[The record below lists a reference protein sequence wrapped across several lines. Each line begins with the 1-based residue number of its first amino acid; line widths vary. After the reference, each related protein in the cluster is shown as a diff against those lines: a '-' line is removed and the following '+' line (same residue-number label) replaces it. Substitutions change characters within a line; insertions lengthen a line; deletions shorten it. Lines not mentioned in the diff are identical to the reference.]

1 MKFTLKSRVA
11 VAAVAAAALV
21 AVPAAANA
29 AAAPNPQPN
38 GSPYAAYVLDANTA
52 DSWANANPTT
62 PTTVPWTG
70 SISLSPVTSDT
81 GFNSAN
87 NFPAGTDTTSA
98 ALFLAKAGDE
108 TNPNNWIGTA
118 TQASPALTGNAV
130 YLPTLSLSTLK
141 QGNSATTIGSVQT
154 TGGDY
159 SLGVAFRTN
168 NGLQPAAIPG
178 VWITIHV
185 AAGTGA
191 FTWDAPTVA
200 ATPVAPAIT
209 GQPAAQSVNVGQAA
223 TFTAAASGTPTP
235 TVQWQS
241 AAPGT
246 STFANIS
253 GATTTTLTVSNT
265 TAAQNGTQ
273 YRAVFT
279 NSAGSATTNPA
290 LLTVA
295 KTAPDAPV
303 VGTTPNM
310 VTIAAPAAG
319 ATSVSV
325 PAGASNANKTLTAW
339 TWNNGTAAVLG
350 TVSTDASGNATVP
363 ITSLGNGTFNVGLT
377 MPGDATQTLLAWGAV
392 TVTGSTTANVQL
404 STTVTTSN
412 KFLLQ
417 GVASSV
423 NLGTVRRGQTTTP
436 VALGAFTVIDDRDLL
451 PGWTL
456 TASAT
461 DFTNAQAGGDVVSK
475 SALGIAPKQVGT
487 ALAGITLGTAQTAGS
502 GTYGALFAQGA
513 VNSTTL
519 EAGTQFDADLTFA
532 APATAKAGVYNS
544 TLTLTL
550 ASK

>member
-1 MKFTLKSRVA
+1 MCIR
-11 VAAVAAAALV
+11 
-21 AVPAAANA
+21 
-29 AAAPNPQPN
+29 
-38 GSPYAAYVLDANTA
+38 D
-52 DSWANANPTT
+52 
-62 PTTVPWTG
+62 
-70 SISLSPVTSDT
+70 
-81 GFNSAN
+81 
-87 NFPAGTDTTSA
+87 
-98 ALFLAKAGDE
+98 
-108 TNPNNWIGTA
+108 
-118 TQASPALTGNAV
+118 
-130 YLPTLSLSTLK
+130 
-141 QGNSATTIGSVQT
+141 
-154 TGGDY
+154 
-159 SLGVAFRTN
+159 R
-168 NGLQPAAIPG
+168 
-178 VWITIHV
+178 
-185 AAGTGA
+185 
-191 FTWDAPTVA
+191 
-200 ATPVAPAIT
+200 
-209 GQPAAQSVNVGQAA
+209 
-223 TFTAAASGTPTP
+223 
-235 TVQWQS
+235 
-241 AAPGT
+241 
-246 STFANIS
+246 
-253 GATTTTLTVSNT
+253 
-265 TAAQNGTQ
+265 
-273 YRAVFT
+273 
-279 NSAGSATTNPA
+279 
-290 LLTVA
+290 
-295 KTAPDAPV
+295 
-303 VGTTPNM
+303 
-310 VTIAAPAAG
+310 
-319 ATSVSV
+319 
-325 PAGASNANKTLTAW
+325 
-339 TWNNGTAAVLG
+339 
-350 TVSTDASGNATVP
+350 
-363 ITSLGNGTFNVGLT
+363 FNVGLT